1 MPGLLLIVTHA
12 EGERFTAAIELA
24 AAAAALGRPV
34 ELLLRGPAVNV
45 FDQRDAAQGLDLL
58 RELGARI
65 SVCQTAMA
73 KQGLAA
79 ADLPPG
85 VEASGIVALLTGRAD
100 WQLLIV

>member
-1 MPGLLLIVTHA
+1 MPGLLLIVTQTG
-12 EGERFTAAIELA
+12 GERFTASIELA

-34 ELLLRGPAVNV
+34 ELLLRGPAVNA

-65 SVCQTAMA
+65 WVCQTAMA
-73 KQGLAA
+73 NQGLTA

-100 WQLLIV
+100 WQLLMV